1 MIRELLMILF
11 VTCTT
16 LSGQLLLKH
25 SVMRIAT
32 QVPVP
37 RGIDWLLAAFTSPG
51 VWAAIVIQGVGFV
64 VWVVVI
70 SRVKLGLAF
79 ALAGAFLYVLMA
91 LVSWQ
96 LYGERLAPLQWA
108 GIALVSVGVLMISML
123 GQHA

>member
-1 MIRELLMILF
+1 MIRDLLMILF

-25 SVMRIAT
+25 SVVRIASLD
-32 QVPVP
+32 PVP
-37 RGIDWLLAAFTSPG
+37 RGWDWLVAAFASPG

-70 SRVKLGLAF
+70 SRIKLGVAF
-79 ALAGAFLYVLMA
+79 ALAGAFLYILMA

-96 LYGERLAPLQWA
+96 LYGERLAPLQWV
-108 GIALVSVGVLMISML
+108 GIVLVSAGVLMISML
-123 GQHA
+123 GPQT